1 MWCTNGQHRAR
12 NANSS
17 LLAYV
22 VVVMSRCIMFV
33 AGQAGKL
40 WYIQTVPYFDNVTH
54 PNKLAACNT
63 VELVLPWSAKPC
75 ASGMLYEAA
84 QPDDATAHHCLHSR
98 IRLQFVPW
106 LTCYDHTIQKR
117 PALIRTRK
125 STWIGPHQYWGE
137 RSPGN
142 PRCRSVLT
150 PPNGSW
156 QGCCLMHTW
165 L

>member
-84 QPDDATAHHCLHSR
+84 QPDDATATSLLAQQDKVAIC
-98 IRLQFVPW
+98 
-106 LTCYDHTIQKR
+106 
-117 PALIRTRK
+117 ALVDMLRSYHPEKTR
-125 STWIGPHQYWGE
+125 SHQNSEVNLDWAA
-137 RSPGN
+137 
-142 PRCRSVLT
+142 SVL
-150 PPNGSW
+150 GREI
-156 QGCCLMHTW
+156 TW
-165 L
+165 EPAVS